1 MCVWL
6 ICVSSG
12 VDELGPGPVW
22 LTVDVSVCQVELMSQ
37 AQAQAQ
43 YDWQLMYLCVMQAAG
58 LQQLESCSQW
68 LPVWPRNTAA
78 LVSCSSPALC
88 VCLCLYWTQEHL
100 FLSYNSPTCFL
111 YLLVCHWCWIL
122 LSLQG
127 RLCFCLVLVCLLIC
141 LRDWLTDWE
150 TDQLSNDSVTGSQ
163 LQFSNHAVWPA
174 T

>member
-1 MCVWL
+1 M
-6 ICVSSG
+6 SSA
-12 VDELGPGPVW
+12 L
-22 LTVDVSVCQVELMSQ
+22 
-37 AQAQAQ
+37 AQ

-111 YLLVCHWCWIL
+111 YLLFATDVESCYLYKEGYVFVLFWFVCW
-122 LSLQG
+122 
-127 RLCFCLVLVCLLIC
+127 FVCVT
-141 LRDWLTDWE
+141 DWLIEKLINCPMTQSQAANFSSVITLSDQ
-150 TDQLSNDSVTGSQ
+150 QLSNQTFYFIIHLRLVPVFKRLT
-163 LQFSNHAVWPA
+163 LR
-174 T
+174 